1 MKEQIIS
8 EGKEAL
14 ERALLLMKYDSKKT
28 LTENKQ
34 AIFEQPASITTPTS
48 VGLGTLGAGAGYLAG
63 TGYAAAAAASAAASG
78 AAIGT
83 ATFPVV
89 GTAIGAL
96 LGLGL
101 GALSYW
107 ISNKDRGA
115 DGFKKIMEGCNTKA
129 YTKLVPQLSK
139 SEVRSIAYS
148 IEDSKGTWDDD
159 EDMIIAELQK
169 IPTIADL
176 CAVNMKIP
184 GGLYE
189 FLDDLTDDP
198 AEWKLFLR
206 PIEGMIEDTDMA
218 LTPTEQEKA
227 GVAAKDGK
235 KGGGSSVANTM
246 GYKLCTGKYV
256 KGCKS
261 PRITELQNCLGTSYT
276 GKNDIYFGDLT
287 QAALKANGYENGV
300 TDADIDKICNKE
312 IDTPVVDSDSL
323 NA

>member
-1 MKEQIIS
+1 MKQQIIS

-34 AIFEQPASITTPTS
+34 TIFEQPDSVTNLGS
-48 VGLGTLGAGAGYLAG
+48 VGLGAIGAG
-63 TGYAAAAAASAAASG
+63 TGFVAGSAVATG
-78 AAIGT
+78 AAMGT
-83 ATFPVV
+83 TVFPVV
-89 GTAIGAL
+89 GTAVGAL

-101 GALSYW
+101 GALGYW
-107 ISNKDRGA
+107 MSNKDRGA
-115 DGFKKIMEGCNTKA
+115 DGFKQIMEGCNTKE

-139 SEVRSIAYS
+139 SEIRSIAYS

-169 IPTIADL
+169 IPTVADL

-184 GGLYE
+184 GGLYK

-206 PIEGMIEDTDMA
+206 PITGMIEDTEMA
-218 LTPTEQEKA
+218 LTPAEQEKA
-227 GVAAKDGK
+227 DVDVKDGK
-235 KGGGSSVANTM
+235 KGGSSSATNTM
-246 GYKLCTGKYV
+246 SYKLCTGKYV
-256 KGCKS
+256 EGCKS
-261 PRITELQNCLGTSYT
+261 TRIKELQNCLGTSYT
-276 GKNDIYFGDLT
+276 GRNDIYFGKLT

-300 TDADIDKICNKE
+300 TDADIDKICQKE
-312 IDTPVVDSDSL
+312 SPVADSSTDDINEL
-323 NA
+323 

>member
-1 MKEQIIS
+1 MKQQIIS

-34 AIFEQPASITTPTS
+34 AIFEQPDSVTNLGS
-48 VGLGTLGAGAGYLAG
+48 VGLGAIGAG
-63 TGYAAAAAASAAASG
+63 TGFVAGSAVATG
-78 AAIGT
+78 AAMGT
-83 ATFPVV
+83 TVFPVV
-89 GTAIGAL
+89 GTAVGAL

-101 GALSYW
+101 GALGYW
-107 ISNKDRGA
+107 MSNKDRGA
-115 DGFKKIMEGCNTKA
+115 DGFKQIMEGCNTKE

-139 SEVRSIAYS
+139 SEIRSIAYS

-169 IPTIADL
+169 IPTVADL

-184 GGLYE
+184 GGLYK

-206 PIEGMIEDTDMA
+206 PITGMIEDTEMA
-218 LTPTEQEKA
+218 LTPAEQEKA
-227 GVAAKDGK
+227 DVDVKDGK
-235 KGGGSSVANTM
+235 KGGGSSAANIM
-246 GYKLCTGKYV
+246 SYKLCSGKYV

-261 PRITELQNCLGTSYT
+261 PRIKELQNCLGTSYT

-287 QAALKANGYENGV
+287 QAALKANGYESGV
-300 TDADIDKICNKE
+300 TDTDIDKICQKE
-312 IDTPVVDSDSL
+312 SPVADSSTDDINEL
-323 NA
+323 

>member
-1 MKEQIIS
+1 MKQQIIS

-28 LTENKQ
+28 LTENKET
-34 AIFEQPASITTPTS
+34 IFEQPDSVTNLSS
-48 VGLGTLGAGAGYLAG
+48 VGLGAVGAG
-63 TGYAAAAAASAAASG
+63 TGFVAGSAVATG
-78 AAIGT
+78 AAMGT
-83 ATFPVV
+83 TVFPVV
-89 GTAIGAL
+89 GTAVGAL

-101 GALSYW
+101 GALGYW
-107 ISNKDRGA
+107 MSNKDRGA
-115 DGFKKIMEGCNTKA
+115 DGFKQIMEGCNTKA

-139 SEVRSIAYS
+139 SEVRSIAYN

-159 EDMIIAELQK
+159 EKTIIAELQK
-169 IPTIADL
+169 IPTVADL

-184 GGLYE
+184 GGLYK

-206 PIEGMIEDTDMA
+206 PITGMIEDTEMA
-218 LTPTEQEKA
+218 LTPAEQEKA
-227 GVAAKDGK
+227 DVDVKDGK
-235 KGGGSSVANTM
+235 KGGGSSAANIM
-246 GYKLCTGKYV
+246 SYKLCTGKYV

-261 PRITELQNCLGTSYT
+261 PRIKELQNCLGTSYT

-312 IDTPVVDSDSL
+312 SPVADSSTDDINEL
-323 NA
+323 

>member
-1 MKEQIIS
+1 MKQQIIS

-34 AIFEQPASITTPTS
+34 TIFEQPESVTNLGS
-48 VGLGTLGAGAGYLAG
+48 VGLGAVGAG
-63 TGYAAAAAASAAASG
+63 TGFVAGSAVAAG
-78 AAIGT
+78 AAMGT
-83 ATFPVV
+83 TVFPVV
-89 GTAIGAL
+89 GTAVGAL

-101 GALSYW
+101 GALGYW

-115 DGFKKIMEGCNTKA
+115 DGFKQIMEGCNTKA

-139 SEVRSIAYS
+139 SEVRSIAYN

-159 EDMIIAELQK
+159 EDTIIAELQK
-169 IPTIADL
+169 IPTVADL
-176 CAVNMKIP
+176 CAVSMKIP
-184 GGLYE
+184 GGLYK

-198 AEWKLFLR
+198 AEWKLFSR
-206 PIEGMIEDTDMA
+206 PITGMIEDTEMA
-218 LTPTEQEKA
+218 LTPEEQEKA
-227 GVAAKDGK
+227 DVDVKDGK
-235 KGGGSSVANTM
+235 KGGGSLSANTM

-261 PRITELQNCLGTSYT
+261 PRIKELQNCLGTAYT
-276 GKNDIYFGDLT
+276 GRNDIYFGDLT

-300 TDADIDKICNKE
+300 TDADIDKICQKE
-312 IDTPVVDSDSL
+312 SPVADSPIDNVNEL
-323 NA
+323 

>member
-1 MKEQIIS
+1 MKQQIIS

-34 AIFEQPASITTPTS
+34 TIFEQPDSVTNLGS
-48 VGLGTLGAGAGYLAG
+48 VGLGAIGAG
-63 TGYAAAAAASAAASG
+63 TGFVAGSAVATG
-78 AAIGT
+78 AAMGT
-83 ATFPVV
+83 TVFPVV
-89 GTAIGAL
+89 GTAVGAL

-101 GALSYW
+101 GALGYW
-107 ISNKDRGA
+107 MNNKDRGA
-115 DGFKKIMEGCNTKA
+115 DGFKQIMEGCNTKE

-139 SEVRSIAYS
+139 SEIRSIAYS

-169 IPTIADL
+169 IPTVADL

-184 GGLYE
+184 GGLYK

-206 PIEGMIEDTDMA
+206 PITGMIEDTEMA
-218 LTPTEQEKA
+218 LTPAEQEKA
-227 GVAAKDGK
+227 DVDVKDGK
-235 KGGGSSVANTM
+235 KGGSSSATNTM
-246 GYKLCTGKYV
+246 SYKLCTGKYV
-256 KGCKS
+256 EGCKS
-261 PRITELQNCLGTSYT
+261 TRIKELQNCLGTSYT
-276 GKNDIYFGDLT
+276 GRNDIYFGKLT

-300 TDADIDKICNKE
+300 TDADIDKICQKE
-312 IDTPVVDSDSL
+312 SPVADSSTDDINEL
-323 NA
+323 

>member
-1 MKEQIIS
+1 MKQQIIS

-28 LTENKQ
+28 LTENKET
-34 AIFEQPASITTPTS
+34 IFEQPDSVTNLKS
-48 VGLGTLGAGAGYLAG
+48 VGLGAVGAG
-63 TGYAAAAAASAAASG
+63 TGFVAGSAVATG
-78 AAIGT
+78 AAMGT
-83 ATFPVV
+83 TVFPVV
-89 GTAIGAL
+89 GTAVGAL

-101 GALSYW
+101 GALGYW
-107 ISNKDRGA
+107 MSNKDRGA
-115 DGFKKIMEGCNTKA
+115 DGFKQIMEGCNTKA

-139 SEVRSIAYS
+139 SEVRSIAYN

-159 EDMIIAELQK
+159 EKTIIAELQK
-169 IPTIADL
+169 IPTVADL

-184 GGLYE
+184 GGLYK

-206 PIEGMIEDTDMA
+206 PITGMIEDTEMA
-218 LTPTEQEKA
+218 LTPAEQEKA
-227 GVAAKDGK
+227 DVDVKDGK
-235 KGGGSSVANTM
+235 KGGGSSAANIM
-246 GYKLCTGKYV
+246 SYKLCTGKYV

-261 PRITELQNCLGTSYT
+261 PRIKELQNCLGTLYT
-276 GKNDIYFGDLT
+276 GRNDIYFGDLT
-287 QAALKANGYENGV
+287 QAALKAKGYENGV

-323 NA
+323 NAQ

>member
-1 MKEQIIS
+1 MKQQIIS

-34 AIFEQPASITTPTS
+34 TIFEQPESVTNRSS
-48 VGLGTLGAGAGYLAG
+48 VGLGAIGAG
-63 TGYAAAAAASAAASG
+63 TGFVAGSAVAAG
-78 AAIGT
+78 AAMGT
-83 ATFPVV
+83 TVFPVV
-89 GTAIGAL
+89 GTAVGAL

-101 GALSYW
+101 GALGYW
-107 ISNKDRGA
+107 YDNKNRGA
-115 DGFKKIMEGCNTKA
+115 DGFKQIMEGCNTKA
-129 YTKLVPQLSK
+129 YTKLVPQLSN
-139 SEVRSIAYS
+139 SEVRSIAYA

-159 EDMIIAELQK
+159 EDTIIAELQK

-184 GGLYE
+184 GGLYK

-198 AEWKLFLR
+198 AEWKLFSR
-206 PIEGMIEDTDMA
+206 PITGMIEDTEMA
-218 LTPTEQEKA
+218 LTPAEQEKA
-227 GVAAKDGK
+227 DVDVKDGK
-235 KGGGSSVANTM
+235 KGGGSLAANTM

-261 PRITELQNCLGTSYT
+261 PRIKELQNCLGTAYT

-300 TDADIDKICNKE
+300 TDVDIDKICQKE
-312 IDTPVVDSDSL
+312 SPVADSPIDNVNEL
-323 NA
+323 

>member
-1 MKEQIIS
+1 MKQQIIS

-34 AIFEQPASITTPTS
+34 AIFEQPESLTNLGS
-48 VGLGTLGAGAGYLAG
+48 VGLGAVGAG
-63 TGYAAAAAASAAASG
+63 TGFVAGSAVAAG
-78 AAIGT
+78 AAMGT
-83 ATFPVV
+83 TVFPVV
-89 GTAIGAL
+89 GTAVGAL

-101 GALSYW
+101 GALGYW

-115 DGFKKIMEGCNTKA
+115 DGFKQIMEGCNTKA

-148 IEDSKGTWDDD
+148 IEDSKGTWNDD

-169 IPTIADL
+169 IPTVADL
-176 CAVNMKIP
+176 CAVSMKIP
-184 GGLYE
+184 GGLYK

-198 AEWKLFLR
+198 AEWKLFSR
-206 PIEGMIEDTDMA
+206 PITGMIEDTEVA

-235 KGGGSSVANTM
+235 KGGGSSAANTM
-246 GYKLCTGKYV
+246 GYKLCSGKYV

-261 PRITELQNCLGTSYT
+261 PRIKELQNCLGTSYT

-312 IDTPVVDSDSL
+312 IDTPVVDDDL
-323 NA
+323 TNLQQ

>member
-1 MKEQIIS
+1 MKQQIIS

-34 AIFEQPASITTPTS
+34 TIFEQPDSVTNLGS
-48 VGLGTLGAGAGYLAG
+48 VGLGAIGAG
-63 TGYAAAAAASAAASG
+63 TGFVAGSAVATG
-78 AAIGT
+78 AAMGT
-83 ATFPVV
+83 TVFPVV
-89 GTAIGAL
+89 GTAVGAL

-101 GALSYW
+101 GALGYW
-107 ISNKDRGA
+107 MNNKDRGA
-115 DGFKKIMEGCNTKA
+115 DGFKQIMEGCNTKE

-139 SEVRSIAYS
+139 SEIRSIAYS

-169 IPTIADL
+169 IPTVADL

-184 GGLYE
+184 GGLYK

-206 PIEGMIEDTDMA
+206 PITGMIEDTEMA
-218 LTPTEQEKA
+218 LTPAEQEKA
-227 GVAAKDGK
+227 DVDVKDGK
-235 KGGGSSVANTM
+235 KGGGSSAANIM
-246 GYKLCTGKYV
+246 SYKLCTGKYV

-261 PRITELQNCLGTSYT
+261 PRIKELQNCLGTSYT
-276 GKNDIYFGDLT
+276 GKNDIYFGDIT

-300 TDADIDKICNKE
+300 TDADIDKICQKE
-312 IDTPVVDSDSL
+312 SPVADSSTDDINEL
-323 NA
+323 

>member
-1 MKEQIIS
+1 MKQQIIS

-34 AIFEQPASITTPTS
+34 TIFEQPASITTPTS
-48 VGLGTLGAGAGYLAG
+48 VATGAIGAG
-63 TGYAAAAAASAAASG
+63 TGFVAGTALAAGAAA
-78 AAIGT
+78 GT
-83 ATFPVV
+83 TVFPVV
-89 GTAIGAL
+89 GTAVGAL

-101 GALSYW
+101 GALGYW
-107 ISNKDRGA
+107 LDNKDRGA
-115 DGFKKIMEGCNTKA
+115 DGFKKIMEGCSTKD
-129 YTKLVPQLSK
+129 YSKLVPQLSK
-139 SEVRSIAYS
+139 SEIRSIAYS

-169 IPTIADL
+169 IPTVADL

-184 GGLYE
+184 GGLYK

-206 PIEGMIEDTDMA
+206 PITGMIEDTEMA
-218 LTPTEQEKA
+218 LTPAEQEKA
-227 GVAAKDGK
+227 DVDVKDGK
-235 KGGGSSVANTM
+235 KGGGSSAANIM
-246 GYKLCTGKYV
+246 SYKLCTGKYV

-261 PRITELQNCLGTSYT
+261 PRIKELQNCLGTSYT

-300 TDADIDKICNKE
+300 TDADIDKICQKE
-312 IDTPVVDSDSL
+312 SPVADSSTDDINEL
-323 NA
+323 

>member
-34 AIFEQPASITTPTS
+34 SIFEQPESLTNLGS
-48 VGLGTLGAGAGYLAG
+48 VGLGAVGAG
-63 TGYAAAAAASAAASG
+63 TGFVAGSAVAAG
-78 AAIGT
+78 AAMGT
-83 ATFPVV
+83 TVFPVV
-89 GTAIGAL
+89 GTAVGAL

-101 GALSYW
+101 GALGYW

-115 DGFKKIMEGCNTKA
+115 DGFKQIMEGCNTKA

-169 IPTIADL
+169 IPTVADL
-176 CAVNMKIP
+176 CAVSMKIP
-184 GGLYE
+184 GGLYK

-198 AEWKLFLR
+198 AEWKLFSR
-206 PIEGMIEDTDMA
+206 PITGMIEDTEVA

-235 KGGGSSVANTM
+235 KGGGSSAANTM
-246 GYKLCTGKYV
+246 GYKLCSGKYV

-261 PRITELQNCLGTSYT
+261 PRIKELQNCLGTSYT

-287 QAALKANGYENGV
+287 QAALKTNGYESGV

-312 IDTPVVDSDSL
+312 IDTPVVDSDPSNL
-323 NA
+323 QQ

>member
-1 MKEQIIS
+1 MKQQIIS

-34 AIFEQPASITTPTS
+34 TIFEQPDSVTNLGS
-48 VGLGTLGAGAGYLAG
+48 VGLGAIGAG
-63 TGYAAAAAASAAASG
+63 TGFVAGSAVATG
-78 AAIGT
+78 AAMGT
-83 ATFPVV
+83 TVFPVV
-89 GTAIGAL
+89 GTAVGAL

-101 GALSYW
+101 GALGYW
-107 ISNKDRGA
+107 MNNKDRGA
-115 DGFKKIMEGCNTKA
+115 DGFKQIMEGCNTKE

-139 SEVRSIAYS
+139 SEIRSIAYS

-169 IPTIADL
+169 IPTVADL

-184 GGLYE
+184 GGLYK

-206 PIEGMIEDTDMA
+206 PITGMIEDTEMA
-218 LTPTEQEKA
+218 LTPAEQEKA
-227 GVAAKDGK
+227 DVDVKDGK
-235 KGGGSSVANTM
+235 KGGGSSAANTM
-246 GYKLCTGKYV
+246 GYKLCSGKYV

-261 PRITELQNCLGTSYT
+261 PRIKELQNCLGTSYT

-312 IDTPVVDSDSL
+312 IDSPVVDSDSL
-323 NA
+323 NVQ

>member
-34 AIFEQPASITTPTS
+34 TIFEQPESVTNRSS
-48 VGLGTLGAGAGYLAG
+48 VGLGAIGAG
-63 TGYAAAAAASAAASG
+63 TGFVAGSAVAAG
-78 AAIGT
+78 AAMGT
-83 ATFPVV
+83 TVFPVV
-89 GTAIGAL
+89 GTAVGAL

-101 GALSYW
+101 GALGYW
-107 ISNKDRGA
+107 YDNKNRGA
-115 DGFKKIMEGCNTKA
+115 DGFKQIMEGCNTKA
-129 YTKLVPQLSK
+129 YTKLVPQLSN
-139 SEVRSIAYS
+139 SEVRSIAYA

-159 EDMIIAELQK
+159 EDTIIAELQK

-184 GGLYE
+184 GGLYK

-198 AEWKLFLR
+198 AEWKLFSR
-206 PIEGMIEDTDMA
+206 PITGMIEDTEMA
-218 LTPTEQEKA
+218 LTPAEQEKA
-227 GVAAKDGK
+227 DVDVKDGK
-235 KGGGSSVANTM
+235 KGGGSLAANTM

-261 PRITELQNCLGTSYT
+261 PRIKELQNCLGTAYT

-300 TDADIDKICNKE
+300 TDVDIDKICQKE
-312 IDTPVVDSDSL
+312 SPVADSPIDNVNEL
-323 NA
+323 

>member
-1 MKEQIIS
+1 MKQQIIS

-34 AIFEQPASITTPTS
+34 TIFEQPDSVTNLGS
-48 VGLGTLGAGAGYLAG
+48 VGLGAIGAG
-63 TGYAAAAAASAAASG
+63 TGFVAGSAVATG
-78 AAIGT
+78 AAMGT
-83 ATFPVV
+83 TVFPVV
-89 GTAIGAL
+89 GTAVGAL

-101 GALSYW
+101 GALGYW
-107 ISNKDRGA
+107 MNNKDRGA
-115 DGFKKIMEGCNTKA
+115 DGFKQIMEGCNTKE

-139 SEVRSIAYS
+139 SEIRSIAYS

-169 IPTIADL
+169 IPTVADL

-184 GGLYE
+184 GGLYK

-206 PIEGMIEDTDMA
+206 PITGMIEDTEMA
-218 LTPTEQEKA
+218 LTPAEQEKA
-227 GVAAKDGK
+227 DVDVKDGK
-235 KGGGSSVANTM
+235 KGGGSSAANIM
-246 GYKLCTGKYV
+246 SYKLCTGKYV

-261 PRITELQNCLGTSYT
+261 PRIKELQNCLGTSYT

-312 IDTPVVDSDSL
+312 IDTPVVDDDSL
-323 NA
+323 NVQ

>member
-1 MKEQIIS
+1 MKQQIIS

-34 AIFEQPASITTPTS
+34 SIFEQPESLTNLGS
-48 VGLGTLGAGAGYLAG
+48 VGLGAVGAGTRFVAGSAV
-63 TGYAAAAAASAAASG
+63 AAG
-78 AAIGT
+78 AAMGT
-83 ATFPVV
+83 TVFPVV
-89 GTAIGAL
+89 DTAVGAL

-101 GALSYW
+101 GALGYW

-115 DGFKKIMEGCNTKA
+115 DGFKHIMEGCNTKA

-159 EDMIIAELQK
+159 EDTIAAELQK

-176 CAVNMKIP
+176 CAVNMKIT
-184 GGLYE
+184 GGLVQ
-189 FLDDLTDDP
+189 FLDNLTDSPD
-198 AEWKLFLR
+198 EWKMFTR
-206 PIEGMIEDTDMA
+206 PLAGMIEDTEIM
-218 LTPTEQEKA
+218 LTPEEQEKA
-227 GVAAKDGK
+227 GVTAKDGK
-235 KGGGSSVANTM
+235 KGGGSSASNTM

-256 KGCKS
+256 EGCKS
-261 PRITELQNCLGTSYT
+261 PRIKELQNCLGTSYT

-287 QAALKANGYENGV
+287 QAALKTNGYESGV

-312 IDTPVVDSDSL
+312 IDTPVVDSDPSNL
-323 NA
+323 QQ

>member
-1 MKEQIIS
+1 MKQQIIS

-34 AIFEQPASITTPTS
+34 TIFEQPESLTNVGS
-48 VGLGTLGAGAGYLAG
+48 VGLGAVGAG
-63 TGYAAAAAASAAASG
+63 TGFVAGSAVAAGAAA
-78 AAIGT
+78 GT
-83 ATFPVV
+83 TAFPVV
-89 GTAIGAL
+89 GTAVGAL

-101 GALSYW
+101 GALGYW

-139 SEVRSIAYS
+139 SEIRSIAYS

-184 GGLYE
+184 GGLYK

-206 PIEGMIEDTDMA
+206 PIEGMIEDTDMS

-227 GVAAKDGK
+227 GVEAKDGK
-235 KGGGSSVANTM
+235 KGGGSSAANTM

-261 PRITELQNCLGTSYT
+261 PRIKELQNCLGTSYT

-287 QAALKANGYENGV
+287 QAALKANGYESGV
-300 TDADIDKICNKE
+300 TDADIDKICQKE
-312 IDTPVVDSDSL
+312 SPVADSSTDDINEL
-323 NA
+323 

>member
-1 MKEQIIS
+1 MKQQIIS

-34 AIFEQPASITTPTS
+34 TIFEQPDSVTNLGS
-48 VGLGTLGAGAGYLAG
+48 VGLGAIGAG
-63 TGYAAAAAASAAASG
+63 TGFVAGSAVATG
-78 AAIGT
+78 AAMGT
-83 ATFPVV
+83 TVFPVV
-89 GTAIGAL
+89 GTAVGAL

-101 GALSYW
+101 GALGYW
-107 ISNKDRGA
+107 MSNKDRGA
-115 DGFKKIMEGCNTKA
+115 DGFKQIMEGCNTKE

-139 SEVRSIAYS
+139 SEIRSIAYS

-169 IPTIADL
+169 IPTVADL

-184 GGLYE
+184 GGLYK

-206 PIEGMIEDTDMA
+206 PITGMIEDTEMA
-218 LTPTEQEKA
+218 LTPAEQEKA
-227 GVAAKDGK
+227 DVDVKDGK
-235 KGGGSSVANTM
+235 KGGGSSAANIM
-246 GYKLCTGKYV
+246 SYKLCTGKYV
-256 KGCKS
+256 EGCKS
-261 PRITELQNCLGTSYT
+261 PRIKELQNCLGTSYT
-276 GKNDIYFGDLT
+276 GRNDIYFGKLT

-312 IDTPVVDSDSL
+312 IDSPVVDSDSL
-323 NA
+323 NVQ

>member
-1 MKEQIIS
+1 MKQQIMS

-34 AIFEQPASITTPTS
+34 AIFEQPDSVTNLGS
-48 VGLGTLGAGAGYLAG
+48 VGLGAIGAG
-63 TGYAAAAAASAAASG
+63 TGFVAGSAVATG
-78 AAIGT
+78 AAMGT
-83 ATFPVV
+83 TVFPVV
-89 GTAIGAL
+89 GTAVGAL

-101 GALSYW
+101 GALGYW
-107 ISNKDRGA
+107 MSNKDRGA
-115 DGFKKIMEGCNTKA
+115 DGFKQIMEGCNTKE

-139 SEVRSIAYS
+139 SEIRSIAYS

-169 IPTIADL
+169 IPTVADL

-184 GGLYE
+184 GGLYK

-206 PIEGMIEDTDMA
+206 PITGMIEDTEMA
-218 LTPTEQEKA
+218 LTPAEQEKA
-227 GVAAKDGK
+227 DVDVKDGK
-235 KGGGSSVANTM
+235 KGGGSSAANIM
-246 GYKLCTGKYV
+246 SYKLCSGKYV

-261 PRITELQNCLGTSYT
+261 PRIKELQNCLGTSYT

-287 QAALKANGYENGV
+287 QAALKANGYESGV
-300 TDADIDKICNKE
+300 TDTDIDKICQKE
-312 IDTPVVDSDSL
+312 SPVADSSTDDINEL
-323 NA
+323 

>member
-1 MKEQIIS
+1 MKQQIIS

-34 AIFEQPASITTPTS
+34 TIFEQPDSVTNLGS
-48 VGLGTLGAGAGYLAG
+48 VGLGAIGAG
-63 TGYAAAAAASAAASG
+63 TGFVAGSAVATG
-78 AAIGT
+78 AAMGT
-83 ATFPVV
+83 TVFPVV
-89 GTAIGAL
+89 GTAVGAL

-101 GALSYW
+101 GALGYW
-107 ISNKDRGA
+107 MSNKDRGA
-115 DGFKKIMEGCNTKA
+115 DGFKQIMEGCNTKE

-139 SEVRSIAYS
+139 SEIRSIAYS

-169 IPTIADL
+169 IPTVADL

-184 GGLYE
+184 GGLYK

-206 PIEGMIEDTDMA
+206 PITGMIEDTEMA
-218 LTPTEQEKA
+218 LTPAEQEKA
-227 GVAAKDGK
+227 DVDVKDGK
-235 KGGGSSVANTM
+235 KGGGSSAANIM
-246 GYKLCTGKYV
+246 SYKLCTGKYV
-256 KGCKS
+256 EGCKS
-261 PRITELQNCLGTSYT
+261 PRIKELQNCLGTSYT
-276 GKNDIYFGDLT
+276 GKNDIYFGDIT

-300 TDADIDKICNKE
+300 TDADIDKICQKE
-312 IDTPVVDSDSL
+312 SPVADSSTDDINEL
-323 NA
+323 

>member
-34 AIFEQPASITTPTS
+34 TIFEQPESVTNRSS
-48 VGLGTLGAGAGYLAG
+48 VGLGAIGAG
-63 TGYAAAAAASAAASG
+63 TGFVAGSAVAAG
-78 AAIGT
+78 AAMGT
-83 ATFPVV
+83 TVFPVV
-89 GTAIGAL
+89 GTAVGAL

-101 GALSYW
+101 GALGYW
-107 ISNKDRGA
+107 YDNKNRGA
-115 DGFKKIMEGCNTKA
+115 DGFKQIMEGCNTKA

-139 SEVRSIAYS
+139 SEIRSIAYN

-159 EDMIIAELQK
+159 EDTIIAELQK

-184 GGLYE
+184 GGLYK

-198 AEWKLFLR
+198 AEWKLFSR
-206 PIEGMIEDTDMA
+206 PITGMIEDTEMA
-218 LTPTEQEKA
+218 LTPAEQEKA
-227 GVAAKDGK
+227 DVDVKDGK
-235 KGGGSSVANTM
+235 KGGGSLAANTM

-261 PRITELQNCLGTSYT
+261 PRIKELQNCLGTAYT

-300 TDADIDKICNKE
+300 TDVDIDKICQKE
-312 IDTPVVDSDSL
+312 SPVADSPIDNVNEL
-323 NA
+323 